1 MNAKSCSETAVQ
13 SSFREVVEEGQQY
26 VRMESFDMNAKS
38 CSETAVQSSFREV
51 VEEGQ
56 QYVRMESFEY
66 IF

>member
-1 MNAKSCSETAVQ
+1 MKWYHFVQ
-13 SSFREVVEEGQQY
+13 SPY
-26 VRMESFDMNAKS
+26 INLFDMNAKS
-38 CSETAVQSSFREV
+38 FSETAVQSSFREV